1 MEKELVMISFFLL
14 LIIFVFI
21 LLGLRLSK
29 KFQMNRAL
37 EIFDGMYDTE
47 AFDLIG
53 KFYDKRLT
61 ENGEDVYYWNFPKS
75 NGVKYVELRIRNHR
89 VSQIITRN

>member
-1 MEKELVMISFFLL
+1 MEKELMIITTILL
-14 LIIFVFI
+14 LIFFVFI
-21 LLGLRLSK
+21 LLGLRLLK
-29 KFQMNRAL
+29 KASMNRAI

-53 KFYDKRLT
+53 KFYDKKLT
-61 ENGEDVYYWNFPKS
+61 QQEEDIYYWYLPKS

-89 VSQIITRN
+89 VSQITTRN

>member
-1 MEKELVMISFFLL
+1 MEKELMIITTILL

-21 LLGLRLSK
+21 LLGLRLLK
-29 KFQMNRAL
+29 KASMNRAI

-47 AFDLIG
+47 AFALIG
-53 KFYDKRLT
+53 KFYDKKLT
-61 ENGEDVYYWNFPKS
+61 QQGEDIYYWYLPKS
-75 NGVKYVELRIRNHR
+75 NGVKYVELKIRNHR

>member
-1 MEKELVMISFFLL
+1 MEKELAMISFFLL

-29 KFQMNRAL
+29 KFQMNRAI

-53 KFYDKRLT
+53 KFYDKRLS
-61 ENGEDVYYWNFPKS
+61 ENGEDIYYWYYPK
-75 NGVKYVELRIRNHR
+75 NKGIKYVELKIRNHR
-89 VSQIITRN
+89 VSQITTRN

>member
-1 MEKELVMISFFLL
+1 MEKELMIITTILL

-21 LLGLRLSK
+21 LLGLRLLK
-29 KFQMNRAL
+29 KASMNRAI

-53 KFYDKRLT
+53 KFYDKRLS
-61 ENGEDVYYWNFPKS
+61 ENGEDIYYWYYPK
-75 NGVKYVELRIRNHR
+75 NKGIKYVELKIRNHR
-89 VSQIITRN
+89 VSQITTRN